1 MRKLHYNLHLTVG
14 EFEVY
19 GETKAQDKVKIFTKT
34 VKTPPTSSSFIPIHL
49 CTLCCETQLLQVLVT
64 TCSFMLL
71 YLCLVCFL
79 YLKFLFTHSSRF
91 KPPLPESFLT
101 LLMKIKW
108 PLPQY
113 IYLDSAP
120 HCIVVTHLYI
130 CGYYQ
135 AEAISLFCM
144 PRSQKQ
150 CTFEWLSKLCSRF
163 FSFIL
168 FILHQWSYGIDI
180 GLILWKR
187 KLWRWNCLALSL

>member
-101 LLMKIKW
+101 LLMRIKW
-108 PLPQY
+108 PSPNISILTLHHIVLSLP
-113 IYLDSAP
+113 
-120 HCIVVTHLYI
+120 I
-130 CGYYQ
+130 CTSV
-135 AEAISLFCM
+135 AITRQRLF
-144 PRSQKQ
+144 
-150 CTFEWLSKLCSRF
+150 LCSACQGPKSNVLLSDF
-163 FSFIL
+163 PSSVVGSFHSFSLYCI
-168 FILHQWSYGIDI
+168 SGPM
-180 GLILWKR
+180 G
-187 KLWRWNCLALSL
+187 